1 MCEWPQ
7 STQPGHSHCRAV
19 LLCWVPCVADSLRI
33 FQRNTVH
40 VGTSAKFWSA
50 LSPRDRHFTL
60 TASGVTH
67 VSDHRKSRATSEG
80 LCFRTAL
87 YVKQFFWSFAN
98 KLPEVILWIDAGNLR
113 NKRDL
118 NLCFE
123 KSNYKVEKKKG
134 PFHNMVKNKILNFTH
149 YP

>member
-1 MCEWPQ
+1 MWEPLPN
-7 STQPGHSHCRAV
+7 SGAPSLPETGT
-19 LLCWVPCVADSLRI
+19 LLSQV
-33 FQRNTVH
+33 Q
-40 VGTSAKFWSA
+40 
-50 LSPRDRHFTL
+50 

-67 VSDHRKSRATSEG
+67 VSDHGKSRATSEG

-98 KLPEVILWIDAGNLR
+98 KFPEVILWIDAGNLR

-123 KSNYKVEKKKG
+123 KSNYKVKKEKG